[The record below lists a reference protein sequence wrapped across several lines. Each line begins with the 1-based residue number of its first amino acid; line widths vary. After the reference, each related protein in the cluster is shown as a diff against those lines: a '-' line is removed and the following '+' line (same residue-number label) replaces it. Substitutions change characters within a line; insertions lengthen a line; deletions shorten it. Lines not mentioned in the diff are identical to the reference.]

1 MPRSVRAFAQRCIT
15 FATGLLLA
23 TGFGT
28 TVDSQVVPQRDASGR
43 EITRH
48 CRPAEWP
55 KQLPPLDAVLDSTAL
70 AQAVAALPQSDTA
83 GVLLGILYR
92 KDGPTTVRLLES
104 AAPSSATV
112 ATLLELVE
120 HGLRPAAPGRPLA
133 ALRVRVR
140 RGGHGNTQVERSVFC
155 PPERMPGPHGP
166 PERIQVEI
174 RPGDR
179 LSGATGGRVT
189 IETES
194 SIDETGHVTDARI
207 LTGSGIQELDDGIIR
222 RELARLYFP
231 ALIDGLPIP
240 SVMRNGRP
248 ETRL

>member
-1 MPRSVRAFAQRCIT
+1 M
-15 FATGLLLA
+15 GLLLV
-23 TGFGT
+23 TGLGT
-28 TVDSQVVPQRDASGR
+28 TVDSQVVRQRDASGR

-55 KQLPPLDAVLDSTAL
+55 KQLPPLDAVLDSTTL
-70 AQAVAALPQSDTA
+70 AQAVAALPESDTA

-112 ATLLELVE
+112 ATLLELVD

-140 RGGHGNTQVERSVFC
+140 GGGHGNTQVERSVFC
-155 PPERMPGPHGP
+155 PPERMPGPRGAP
-166 PERIQVEI
+166 DRIRVEI
-174 RPGDR
+174 MPGDR
-179 LSGATGGRVT
+179 LNSAPGGRVT
-189 IETES
+189 IEAES
-194 SIDETGHVTDARI
+194 SIDETGHVTDVRL
-207 LTGSGIQELDDGIIR
+207 LTRSGIQDLDDEIVR
-222 RELARLYFP
+222 RELARLYLP

-248 ETRL
+248 ETRF